1 MEVVAIER
9 EMVAQ
14 HTLFFLLVF
23 WRMLDILRFLRHE
36 WWCRVHGDGIGLCV
50 SPYRC
55 LFVAPMNLPASWL
68 HRDQLSQTE
77 QAVSHGSLYQEFR
90 RSCISMKAASL
101 PTKRLRSMVENC
113 FVSWDILRAWSFHFK
128 LHVAEGG
135 LTVGMMSCTNRFF
148 KSHLES
154 SRRICFGEAN
164 LRAIIIH
171 IYIHDLQSPVLLCFV
186 GHPSLHYLVNLFA
199 FLSTQICFSL
209 QFLHLNINIHIH

>member
-1 MEVVAIER
+1 MNGDAGFMAMELGFVYRHIAAFLLPLWTCRHHGFTGTNYHKQNRQCHMEVCIKSSAGP
-9 EMVAQ
+9 
-14 HTLFFLLVF
+14 VF
-23 WRMLDILRFLRHE
+23 QWKQ
-36 WWCRVHGDGIGLCV
+36 
-50 SPYRC
+50 
-55 LFVAPMNLPASWL
+55 PAFTW
-68 HRDQLSQTE
+68 
-77 QAVSHGSLYQEFR
+77 
-90 RSCISMKAASL
+90 

-154 SRRICFGEAN
+154 SRRICFGEAK